1 MAVLIDRFRDKG
13 HEIATLDPLGRPP
26 GSRGPYLSDETLLPS
41 RDHPINWHPTLFTLV
56 QNYPFLH
63 DRAARHGY
71 LHQAL
76 DMASGLGENDRI
88 PLPGVLRAPSPDG
101 DDSWYLV
108 DLFEFLYHRYC
119 GTLTAE
125 TAHMNRSSQASWIH
139 EKIEQHESVPPSTQ
153 RDILYS
159 LIRTTAFENILKT
172 GFPASKRFGIEGCE
186 ALIPGLIAIARKS
199 SELGVTRI
207 ELGMA
212 HRGRLNVLHQLVG
225 KDLGQICSE
234 MEGQSSEVHVGDVK
248 YHLGNMGTYTFL
260 PSWAPREGGRTDE
273 LGLAGRPETRE
284 LARSVRLNLAPNPSH
299 LEAISPVIAG
309 MVRAQQA
316 RLRSLRTTEER
327 MGRILGL
334 IIHGDA
340 AFSGLGSVYELL
352 SMGSTDGYHTGGTI
366 HVVVNN
372 QVGFTTCPT
381 QARSGVH
388 ATDLAKAVG
397 APILHAN
404 ADDPEAVWRACEI
417 AAEYRL
423 KVLNEEREGETET
436 ESKRERERR

>member
-1 MAVLIDRFRDKG
+1 M
-13 HEIATLDPLGRPP
+13 
-26 GSRGPYLSDETLLPS
+26 
-41 RDHPINWHPTLFTLV
+41 
-56 QNYPFLH
+56 
-63 DRAARHGY
+63 
-71 LHQAL
+71 
-76 DMASGLGENDRI
+76 
-88 PLPGVLRAPSPDG
+88 
-101 DDSWYLV
+101 
-108 DLFEFLYHRYC
+108 
-119 GTLTAE
+119 
-125 TAHMNRSSQASWIH
+125 
-139 EKIEQHESVPPSTQ
+139 
-153 RDILYS
+153 
-159 LIRTTAFENILKT
+159 
-172 GFPASKRFGIEGCE
+172 
-186 ALIPGLIAIARKS
+186 IPGLIAIARKS

-234 MEGQSSEVHVGDVK
+234 MEGQSSEVNVGDVK